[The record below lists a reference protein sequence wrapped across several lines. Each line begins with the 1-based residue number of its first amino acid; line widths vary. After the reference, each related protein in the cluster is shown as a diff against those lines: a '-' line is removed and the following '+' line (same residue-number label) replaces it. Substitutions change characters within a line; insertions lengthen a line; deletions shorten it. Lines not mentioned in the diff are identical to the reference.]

1 MYLIVNINNNVII
14 ITITDLLADR
24 TLFLSDYMYVKQF
37 LFIRQTFLV
46 DYSCTLLKYPLPG
59 SIEH

>member
-1 MYLIVNINNNVII
+1 MI

-24 TLFLSDYMYVKQF
+24 TLFFSDCKYVKQF

-46 DYSCTLLKYPLPG
+46 DYSCTLLKSPLPAL
-59 SIEH
+59 IEH